1 MVGAVAEVKDRTL
14 NTKACGTLG
23 SYVCENL
30 MMIDFKSAEMV
41 EVVRRALAEDVGSGD
56 VTALATVP
64 AGAVGAARI
73 LARENVVVAGLPLAG
88 MVFAG
93 LDPTMRV
100 EFLVSDGNVV
110 EKGGNLLRLAG
121 SGRAILTAERTALNF
136 LTHLSGIATLTRRF
150 VELLAGTGTKIRD
163 TRKTIPGLRM
173 LEKYAVKMGGGT
185 NHRIGLFDAVL
196 LKENHIALAGGV
208 KAALDMA
215 HAFASSRV
223 VTRSLSAYEAV
234 GSSSDSIANAG
245 GNSLLTVQIE
255 VRNQGELREALGAG
269 ASAVL
274 LDNMTP
280 EEARACVAIVR
291 SVRPECVVEISGGI
305 TLENA
310 RSYAAVGA
318 DYLSSGM
325 LTHSAVASNLSL
337 LVEGIG

>member
-1 MVGAVAEVKDRTL
+1 
-14 NTKACGTLG
+14 
-23 SYVCENL
+23 

-41 EVVRRALAEDVGSGD
+41 ELLRRALAEDVGSGD

-73 LARENVVVAGLPLAG
+73 LAREDVVVAGLPLAG
-88 MVFAG
+88 MVFTS
-93 LDPTMRV
+93 LDPAMKV
-100 EFLVSDGNVV
+100 EFLVADGDLV
-110 EKGGNLLRLAG
+110 EKGRDLLRLAG
-121 SGRAILTAERTALNF
+121 SGRPILTGERTALNF
-136 LTHLSGIATLTRRF
+136 LTHMSGIATLTRRF
-150 VELLAGTGTKIRD
+150 VDLLAGTGTKIRD

-185 NHRIGLFDAVL
+185 NHRIGLFDAIL

-215 HAFASSRV
+215 HAFASARA
-223 VTRSLSAYEAV
+223 VTGSLSAYEAV
-234 GSSSDSIANAG
+234 GGASGSTVSAG

-255 VRNQGELREALGAG
+255 VRNQEELRDALRAG

-280 EEARACVAIVR
+280 EEARACVLIVR
-291 SVRPECVVEISGGI
+291 SVRPECIVEISGGI
-305 TLENA
+305 TLENVRA
-310 RSYAAVGA
+310 YAEVGA

-337 LVEGIG
+337 LVEGMG

>member
-1 MVGAVAEVKDRTL
+1 MT
-14 NTKACGTLG
+14 
-23 SYVCENL
+23 
-30 MMIDFKSAEMV
+30 IDFKSTEMV
-41 EVVRRALAEDVGSGD
+41 ELVRRALAEDVGSGD

-64 AGAVGAARI
+64 AAAVGAARI
-73 LARENVVVAGLPLAG
+73 LAREDVVVAGLPLVE
-88 MVFAG
+88 MVFTS
-93 LDPTMRV
+93 LDPAMKV
-100 EFLVSDGNVV
+100 EFFVADGDLV
-110 EKGGNLLRLAG
+110 EKGRDLLRLAG

-150 VELLAGTGTKIRD
+150 VELLAGTGTKMRD

-185 NHRIGLFDAVL
+185 NHRIGLFDAIL

-234 GSSSDSIANAG
+234 GGEDSKSRT
-245 GNSLLTVQIE
+245 NSLLTVQIE
-255 VRNQGELREALGAG
+255 VRDQEELREALGAG

-280 EEARACVAIVR
+280 EQSRACVAIVR

-310 RSYAAVGA
+310 RAYAEVGA